1 METAKTQFATNEATL
16 SQQNDLLNTALDQ
29 LSQLEENFTDSE
41 SDYETKLFEK
51 EDIQQSQNELTTTDS
66 EMIADD
72 EQNLAELKETL
83 TQQKAALEAE
93 IKKETSEK
101 NQVDKQIKQMK
112 PPTFSIDHSIEN
124 TGYVAYQK
132 ELSRLKYMTQ
142 ILPFIVYGLTL
153 ILALVLIVKLVHKQ

>member
-93 IKKETSEK
+93 IKKVTK
-101 NQVDKQIKQMK
+101 
-112 PPTFSIDHSIEN
+112 
-124 TGYVAYQK
+124 
-132 ELSRLKYMTQ
+132 
-142 ILPFIVYGLTL
+142 
-153 ILALVLIVKLVHKQ
+153 